1 MENPPA
7 GRAGKTGKPA
17 FAAGRYFKY
26 AIGEIVLVV
35 IGILIA
41 IQLNSFKN
49 NKDKRNEEITHLE
62 NILSDLKQDQTALIK
77 IIERRKSKSESAKIM
92 ESYYH
97 TKKVDNLNNYYSN
110 WTNVLY
116 WEAHNP
122 SFITFKELINS
133 GKLSSLSNEKIKQL
147 LLQIDYNY
155 NEIFEVRKHMYD
167 DYSEYLYSPFADIVD
182 YENAIIA
189 WSEPNKIIELSRED
203 VEIALKN
210 KRIKNGFTLASFN
223 NNLLAGQLTEILT
236 KIDST
241 IAIVEQE
248 IKK

>member
-1 MENPPA
+1 MIKFFRKIRQNLLMED
-7 GRAGKTGKPA
+7 KTGK
-17 FAAGRYFKY
+17 YFKY
-26 AIGEIVLVV
+26 ALGEIVLVV

-41 IQLNSFKN
+41 IQLNTVKN
-49 NKDKRNEEITHLE
+49 QNDKRNEEFTQLE
-62 NILSDLKQDQTALIK
+62 NILSDLEQDKTELKK
-77 IIERRKSKSESAKIM
+77 IIDRRKSKSKSAKIM

-97 TKKVDNLNNYYSN
+97 TKKVESLNDYYSN

-133 GKLSSLSNEKIKQL
+133 GKLSSLSNKSVKQL

-155 NEIFEVRKHMYD
+155 KELFEVRLHMYD
-167 DYSEYLYSPFADIVD
+167 DYTEYLYRPFADIID

-189 WSEPNKIIELSRED
+189 WSEPNENIELSRED
-203 VEIALKN
+203 IEIALKS

-223 NNLLAGQLTEILT
+223 NNLLTEQLTEILT
-236 KIDST
+236 KVDST
-241 IAIVEQE
+241 IVLIEQE